1 MIQQIHFWVFIQ
13 RKQTHYLK
21 KNLHSQVHSSVVY
34 SSQEMKDMASLV
46 TQLVKNLPAIW
57 ETQVWPLGWEDPLEK
72 ALESPLACKEI
83 RLVNPKGNQSWI
95 FTGSVRGVCNVLSS
109 ILSKIRSNGW
119 TSVTAQFYFA
129 SKRKYFLKVWGWADP
144 KDMKRREAHG
154 SILAPVFIWFFLLL
168 LSLPCV
174 NWAIQEGCLFYLS
187 FSVWSSD
194 LPLFYFCGLFLF
206 CLLASTILDS
216 FFLF

>member
-1 MIQQIHFWVFIQ
+1 MLAPWKESYDQSRQHIKKQ
-13 RKQTHYLK
+13 RHYLANK
-21 KNLHSQVHSSVVY
+21 GL
-34 SSQEMKDMASLV
+34 SSQSYGFSSSHVGVWELDCEESWAP
-46 TQLVKNLPAIW
+46 KNW
-57 ETQVWPLGWEDPLEK
+57 CFWTVVLEK
-72 ALESPLACKEI
+72 TLESPLACKEI